1 MTKALFFDIDGTLV
15 SFETHRIP
23 SSTIEALEAAHAK
36 GLKIFIAT
44 GRPKAI
50 INNLSEL
57 QDRNLIDGYI
67 TMNGAYCFV
76 GEEVIYKS
84 AIPQEEVKAMAA
96 FCEKKGV
103 PCIFV
108 EEHNISVC
116 QPNEMVKKIF
126 YDFLHVNVNPTDSFE
141 EESKKEVIQM
151 TPFITEEEEKEVNLE
166 DTLTETKTFEQMR
179 EEGSAELDKAL
190 KSAKESVGKQDQY
203 NTRMDILSKIREPE
217 KNTIK
222 IDSVESYATQ
232 EFAKGMFV
240 NNKVEEEPKEKMTFM
255 EKLAAMSPEEDVK
268 KAEEFLQQESEEMEE
283 KQAEEITE
291 TKEIV
296 ETVEENPVEDIE
308 ENDTFIEDE
317 EEIIENKGESKVV
330 KVMNV
335 IIVILVI
342 IFIALLGVIL
352 YQSFF

>member
-126 YDFLHVNVNPTDSFE
+126 YDFLHVNVIPTVSFE
-141 EESKKEVIQM
+141 EASNKEVIQM
-151 TPFITEEEEKEVNLE
+151 TPFITEEEEKEVLPSIPTCEIGRWYPALRMSQPKAIPNRKASMKSSGILASSWKKRCPSA
-166 DTLTETKTFEQMR
+166 TEETI
-179 EEGSAELDKAL
+179 SAC
-190 KSAKESVGKQDQY
+190 S
-203 NTRMDILSKIREPE
+203 
-217 KNTIK
+217 
-222 IDSVESYATQ
+222 ATQ
-232 EFAKGMFV
+232 LSESLWGR
-240 NNKVEEEPKEKMTFM
+240 PKRM
-255 EKLAAMSPEEDVK
+255 
-268 KAEEFLQQESEEMEE
+268 
-283 KQAEEITE
+283 
-291 TKEIV
+291 
-296 ETVEENPVEDIE
+296 
-308 ENDTFIEDE
+308 
-317 EEIIENKGESKVV
+317 
-330 KVMNV
+330 
-335 IIVILVI
+335 
-342 IFIALLGVIL
+342 
-352 YQSFF
+352 

>member
-23 SSTIEALEAAHAK
+23 PSTIEALEAAHAK

-76 GEEVIYKS
+76 GEQVIYKS

-116 QPNEMVKKIF
+116 QPNDMVKKIF
-126 YDFLHVNVNPTDSFE
+126 YDFLHVNVIPTVSFE
-141 EESKKEVIQM
+141 EATSKEVIQM
-151 TPFITEEEEKEVNLE
+151 TPFITEEEEKEIRPSIPTCEVGRWFPAFGDGGNDISMLRHAAIGIAMG
-166 DTLTETKTFEQMR
+166 Q
-179 EEGSAELDKAL
+179 
-190 KSAKESVGKQDQY
+190 AK
-203 NTRMDILSKIREPE
+203 
-217 KNTIK
+217 
-222 IDSVESYATQ
+222 
-232 EFAKGMFV
+232 
-240 NNKVEEEPKEKMTFM
+240 
-255 EKLAAMSPEEDVK
+255 EDVK
-268 KAEEFLQQESEEMEE
+268 AAADYVTAPIDEDGISKAMKHFG
-283 KQAEEITE
+283 
-291 TKEIV
+291 
-296 ETVEENPVEDIE
+296 
-308 ENDTFIEDE
+308 
-317 EEIIENKGESKVV
+317 II
-330 KVMNV
+330 
-335 IIVILVI
+335 
-342 IFIALLGVIL
+342 
-352 YQSFF
+352 

>member
-1 MTKALFFDIDGTLV
+1 MLCETKVVHLYSIQKGIYDESFIFDIDGTLV

-126 YDFLHVNVNPTDSFE
+126 YDFLHVNVIPTVSFE
-141 EESKKEVIQM
+141 EASNKEVIQM
-151 TPFITEEEEKEVNLE
+151 TPLHHGGRRKRSASIHPDLRNRPLVSGFLRMSQPKAIPNRKASMKSSGTLASSWKKRCPSATEE
-166 DTLTETKTFEQMR
+166 TI
-179 EEGSAELDKAL
+179 SAC
-190 KSAKESVGKQDQY
+190 S
-203 NTRMDILSKIREPE
+203 
-217 KNTIK
+217 
-222 IDSVESYATQ
+222 ATQ
-232 EFAKGMFV
+232 LSESLWGR
-240 NNKVEEEPKEKMTFM
+240 PKRM
-255 EKLAAMSPEEDVK
+255 
-268 KAEEFLQQESEEMEE
+268 
-283 KQAEEITE
+283 
-291 TKEIV
+291 
-296 ETVEENPVEDIE
+296 
-308 ENDTFIEDE
+308 
-317 EEIIENKGESKVV
+317 
-330 KVMNV
+330 
-335 IIVILVI
+335 
-342 IFIALLGVIL
+342 
-352 YQSFF
+352 